1 MNKLLFTFISTDLKK
16 LSENKEFSNLF
27 LFEKKEKSFE
37 KKDRVSVYQSIIFS
51 RNSQFSQFPHAKQER
66 GMSILKVMR
75 KKNQNKKK
83 KF

>member
-1 MNKLLFTFISTDLKK
+1 MDKLLFTFISTDLKK
-16 LSENKEFSNLF
+16 VSENKKFSNLF